1 MGCVSSQPLE
11 SVDGPPSSAASKPK
25 APERVAEGKV
35 ASPAVAAG
43 IVPKAAAAPPGAAAE
58 TLAELPKPAGAL
70 GDGEGGK
77 QEAGM
82 GGKAAPSPTSSA
94 PAALPI
100 AMGWPPFK
108 GGLSPQY
115 EHITPEPEPGAA
127 LPTGQPKP
135 GPSGMA
141 HVAAGKSGVGLHYA
155 YLTQRGFYPEA
166 PSKANQDSFCACPR
180 FAGEPDDHLFGV
192 FDGHGEFGTPCS
204 QFACDRLCENL
215 AKHRLFRDDPPQA
228 LHAAFVSTNVQLHR
242 YPGIDDSMSGT
253 TGISV
258 LLRGRTLYAANV
270 GDSRAVLAERR
281 GDALVAVDLSNDQT
295 PFRAD
300 EAARVKACGARV
312 LTLDQLEGI
321 KNPNVQCWG
330 GEDDDDGDPPRLWVQ
345 NGMYPGTAF
354 TRSLGDTV
362 AERIGVTAVPEVLVL
377 ELTANHPFF
386 FVASDGVFEFLSS
399 QAVVDMVVKYP
410 DPHEAARAIVE
421 ESYRLWLQYETRT
434 DDITIIIVHLSGLAP
449 TKPAR
454 ASSVRGLPGP
464 PPRDPLSMTRV
475 KAVEPPPQEEAWAA
489 RPDVPQKT
497 ALEVARIDRAVQGTF
512 LAQNTSEPQR
522 QLVYRSMERM
532 TFQAGDI
539 IVRQG
544 ELGDKF
550 FVVEEGELDVF
561 VAPETPTWGPS
572 MDSRDLGKVVHRY
585 SASASP
591 CFGELALLYATR
603 REATVQAS
611 TAGSAWVLT
620 RVAYRSALLPKAAR
634 RSAVVSLLRG
644 VPLLAPLTLLQ
655 LQRVAEHTRDVTFGD
670 GDVLAK
676 MDEDLDTLY
685 VVEEGEVEYSL
696 RSAAHQ
702 NGETLDPAASGS
714 RVARPGQAI
723 GEWVLL
729 NQRGP
734 RVAAAASGGPVRV
747 LAVTRREF
755 DFAVGSFTTISNED
769 QRLRRMQAQ
778 LLTDRQLDP
787 AARMLAATQ
796 LAELEWVD
804 CIYSTDCSEV
814 GSVQLLSEEKFY
826 SMKRFSK
833 ERVWKRGRTAAV
845 LRERALLQAL
855 SPSPFVPALL
865 CACADA
871 AYVGLLLQARLAC
884 PLSLLLEEAPL
895 PEDCCKYIAAS
906 VLLALHVL
914 HKDGV
919 VCRGIA
925 PEMLLLDES
934 CRLQL
939 VDLRLAKKMT
949 GDRTFTMCGVPEYL
963 APEIIAGQGHNQ
975 AADWWSFGVLI
986 YVLLQGSAPFG
997 SPKDSEMQLYSAILQ
1012 RRLTF
1017 PSHFS
1022 SDVVDLIEKLLTV
1035 QPEERLGSG
1044 QGGVDAIRRHPWFV
1058 GTPWDDILSMK
1069 ATVPMEV
1076 SERLASTLKER
1087 ANHDRSP
1094 QPEEEGDPEL
1104 EPGGTQWFEGW

>member
-1 MGCVSSQPLE
+1 MGCASSQPLE
-11 SVDGPPSSAASKPK
+11 SEERLTPNVVPKTKVPEKQQQQQQHDGKPAAGPPAGAVATAAAESKPPLLPSSAT
-25 APERVAEGKV
+25 
-35 ASPAVAAG
+35 
-43 IVPKAAAAPPGAAAE
+43 E
-58 TLAELPKPAGAL
+58 TLAEVPNSAAPAG
-70 GDGEGGK
+70 DGGK
-77 QEAGM
+77 KESGDRGAD
-82 GGKAAPSPTSSA
+82 GG
-94 PAALPI
+94 PAAVSI
-100 AMGWPPFK
+100 SMGWPPFK
-108 GGLSPQY
+108 GGLNPGYQ
-115 EHITPEPEPGAA
+115 HVTPEPEPGAA
-127 LPTGQPKP
+127 LPSGQPKP

-141 HVAAGKSGVGLHYA
+141 QVAPGKSGIGLHYA

-166 PSKANQDSFCACPR
+166 PSKANQDSFCVCPR
-180 FAGEPDDHLFGV
+180 FAGEADDHFFGV

-204 QFACDRLCENL
+204 QFACDRVCENL
-215 AKHRLFRDDPPQA
+215 AKHRLFREDPPQA

-253 TGISV
+253 TGITV

-377 ELTANHPFF
+377 ELSANHPFF

-410 DPHEAARAIVE
+410 DPHEAAKAIVE

-434 DDITIIIVHLSGLAP
+434 DDITIIIVHLSGLGPA
-449 TKPAR
+449 KPAR
-454 ASSVRGLPGP
+454 VGSVRGLPGP
-464 PPRDPLSMTRV
+464 PLRDPLSKTRV
-475 KAVEPPPQEEAWAA
+475 KAVEPPAEEFVPTT
-489 RPDVPQKT
+489 RPDVPQKS

-512 LAQNTSEPQR
+512 LAQTTSEPQR
-522 QLVYRSMERM
+522 QLVYRNMERM
-532 TFQAGDI
+532 GFQAGDI
-539 IVRQG
+539 VVRQG

-550 FVVEEGELDVF
+550 YVVEEGELDVL
-561 VAPETPTWGPS
+561 VAPEPPTWGS
-572 MDSRDLGKVVHRY
+572 GAVGKDLGKVVHRY
-585 SASASP
+585 SGSASP

-611 TAGSAWVLT
+611 TAGSLWVLT
-620 RVAYRSALLPKAAR
+620 RSAYRSALLPKATR
-634 RSAVVSLLRG
+634 QSTVVSILRG

-655 LQRVAEHTRDVTFGD
+655 LQRVADHTRGVAFDD
-670 GDVLAK
+670 GDAIAR
-676 MDEDLDTLY
+676 MEEELDTLY

-696 RSAAHQ
+696 RGAAHQ

-714 RVARPGQAI
+714 RVARAGQSI
-723 GEWVLL
+723 GDWVLL

-734 RVAAAASGGPVRV
+734 RVAATAVGPVRV
-747 LAVTRREF
+747 LAITRREF
-755 DFAVGSFTTISNED
+755 DFAVGSFATISNED

-787 AARMLAATQ
+787 AARMLATIQ
-796 LAELEWVD
+796 LAELEWVE
-804 CIYSTDCSEV
+804 CIYSTDCSEI
-814 GSVQLLSEEKFY
+814 GSVQLLGEEQYY
-826 SMKRFSK
+826 SMKRYSK
-833 ERVWKRGRTAAV
+833 ERVWKHGRTEAV

-855 SPSPFVPALL
+855 SPSPFIPALL
-865 CACADA
+865 CACADT

-884 PLSLLLEEAPL
+884 PLSALLEEAPL

-925 PEMLLLDES
+925 PEMLLLDER
-934 CRLQL
+934 CRLQI

-949 GDRTFTMCGVPEYL
+949 EDRTFTMCGIPEYL
-963 APEIIAGQGHNQ
+963 APEVISGQGHNQ
-975 AADWWSFGVLI
+975 AADWWAFGVLI
-986 YVLLQGSAPFG
+986 YVLLQGTAPFC
-997 SPKDSEMQLYSAILQ
+997 SPKDSEIQLYTAIMQ

-1017 PSHFS
+1017 PSNFS
-1022 SDVVDLIEKLLTV
+1022 PDVVDLIEKLLTV
-1035 QPEERLGSG
+1035 KPEERLGSG

-1058 GTPWDDILSMK
+1058 GTPWDDILSLK
-1069 ATVPMEV
+1069 ATPPEEV
-1076 SERLASTLKER
+1076 SERLASVLKER
-1087 ANHDRSP
+1087 AARDRPS
-1094 QPEEEGDPEL
+1094 QPEEAEPEL
-1104 EPGGTQWFEGW
+1104 EAGGSQWFEGW